1 MSRQLLRTGLLQGT
15 ALLLAGA
22 GAAPVADA
30 IEGECK
36 RLGARAAGVQL
47 EGQDDLGAAALAA
60 AQQLGALDLLV
71 LDAGSMFA
79 AAAAA
84 VAGSAQGARA
94 ALDSS
99 LQASWEVTR
108 AIANAAFIEPGRPG
122 RIIYVTPPDDGGGDE
137 LARHARAARAGLEN
151 LARTL
156 SIEWSRFP
164 VTTVAIAPG
173 AHTQP
178 HQVASLCAYL
188 ASPAGAYFSGC
199 LLDLSGPSPASRASE
214 RAR

>member
-1 MSRQLLRTGLLQGT
+1 MSGQLLRTGLLQGT
-15 ALLLAGA
+15 ALLIAGA
-22 GAAPVADA
+22 DAAPLADA
-30 IEGECK
+30 IEDECA
-36 RLGARAAGVQL
+36 RLGACVASVHLQ
-47 EGQDDLGAAALAA
+47 GQEDLGASALAA
-60 AQQLGALDLLV
+60 AEQPGVLDVLV
-71 LDAGSMFA
+71 LDAGSMF

-108 AIANAAFIEPGRPG
+108 ALANAAFIEPGRRG
-122 RIIYVTPPDDGGGDE
+122 RIVYLTPADGGGGDQ

-164 VTTVAIAPG
+164 ITTAAIAPG
-173 AHTQP
+173 THTQP